1 MFFLLLINIK
11 SLDAIELSH
20 IPDFNH
26 SLLTDTHNLMC
37 SMNNLD
43 PYQWIGVLRYLIDR
57 GIDIRVKDED
67 VMIDTRT

>member
-1 MFFLLLINIK
+1 MFFLLLINVK
-11 SLDAIELSH
+11 SLNTIKLPN
-20 IPDFNH
+20 IPDLNH
-26 SLLTDTHNLMC
+26 SLLTNTYNLMC

-67 VMIDTRT
+67 VMIDTCT

>member
-1 MFFLLLINIK
+1 MFFLLLIDVK
-11 SLDAIELSH
+11 SLNAIKLPN
-20 IPDFNH
+20 IPDLNH
-26 SLLTDTHNLMC
+26 SLLTNTHNLMC

-67 VMIDTRT
+67 VMIDTCT